1 MHMCTLYIYICIYI
15 GASHVA
21 LVLKK
26 TNKQINKQK
35 KTFLLIQ
42 ETVRD
47 AASISGLGRSLEEEM
62 QPSPVFLP
70 GKFNGQRRLAGYS
83 P

>member
-1 MHMCTLYIYICIYI
+1 MCICVHHIYICIYI
-15 GASHVA
+15 GVSHVA

-26 TNKQINKQK
+26 K
-35 KTFLLIQ
+35 KNLTTDAGDI
-42 ETVRD
+42 RD

-70 GKFNGQRRLAGYS
+70 GKFHGHRRLAGYS